1 MISEAE
7 ALDRIL
13 AAVTPLRAELT
24 SPIGAA
30 GRFSA
35 AEIRS
40 SIALPAFDQSSMDG
54 FAVRSVDTPGA
65 LRVTGEQ
72 PAGITRNLTVGPG
85 ETVRIFTGAP
95 MPAGAD
101 AVVMQED
108 VSADSGI
115 ARIGERVSVGEFVR
129 RSGSD
134 VCRGQLLLGIGD
146 LVTSSRVGLLY
157 AAGVREVHAYRR
169 ASFGVIS
176 SGDELRQPG
185 ETLAPGEIFESNTS
199 MLAAQL
205 CDVGTCFNTAHAPD
219 DDRLLAE
226 QIRAFSDADAIILS
240 AGVSVGEYDQ
250 VHKALRRLGAEVDFW
265 RVAVKPGKP
274 FLFARLGKQWIFGLP
289 GNPVS
294 SFVTA
299 HLFVRPALGR
309 LSGAS
314 AASAVPARIRVPLA
328 TPVDNP
334 GPRPHYVRAAIKNGL
349 ACPAALQ
356 QSHGLSSLAASQLL
370 VRLPPDAH
378 LQEGDLVDALP
389 ITF

>member
-1 MISEAE
+1 MISESE

-13 AAVTPLRAELT
+13 AGITPLPAESIPPVL
-24 SPIGAA
+24 AA

-35 AEIRS
+35 EEIHS
-40 SIALPAFDQSSMDG
+40 PIALPALDQSSMDG
-54 FAVRSVDTPGA
+54 YAVRSADTPGA
-65 LRVTGEQ
+65 LRLVGEQ
-72 PAGITRNLTVGPG
+72 PAGVARNLTVGRG

-108 VSADSGI
+108 VSADGGI
-115 ARIGERVSVGEFVR
+115 ARIGEAIPVGEFVR

-134 VCRGQLLLGIGD
+134 VCRGQRLLGIGEAI
-146 LVTSSRVGLLY
+146 TPARIGLLC
-157 AAGVREVHAYRR
+157 AAGIQALKAHCR
-169 ASFGVIS
+169 ARIGIIS
-176 SGDELRQPG
+176 SGNELRQPG
-185 ETLAPGEIFESNTS
+185 ESLAPGEIFESNVPMLS
-199 MLAAQL
+199 AQLAA
-205 CDVGTCFNTAHAPD
+205 VATCIGTAHSPD
-219 DDRLLAE
+219 DDLVLAE
-226 QIRAFSDADAIILS
+226 RIRALSAADALILS
-240 AGVSVGEYDQ
+240 AGVSVGEYDP
-250 VHKALRRLGAEVDFW
+250 VHEALRRLGAEIDFW

-274 FLFARLGKQWIFGLP
+274 FLFARLGTQWIFGLP

-299 HLFVRPALGR
+299 HLFVRPALAR

-314 AASAVPARIRVPLA
+314 PASAAPARIRVPLA
-328 TPVDNP
+328 TSIDNP

-356 QSHGLSSLAASQLL
+356 QSHGLSSLAASELL
-370 VRLPPDAH
+370 VRVPADAR

>member
-1 MISEAE
+1 MISEIE

-13 AAVTPLRAELT
+13 TAVKPLPSESIPAVQ
-24 SPIGAA
+24 AM

-35 AEIRS
+35 EEIHS
-40 SIALPAFDQSSMDG
+40 PIALPTCDQSSMDG
-54 FAVRSVDTPGA
+54 YAVRAADTPGA
-65 LRVTGEQ
+65 LRLVGEQ
-72 PAGITRNLTVGPG
+72 PAGVGRDLTVGPG

-108 VSADSGI
+108 VSADGDVV
-115 ARIGERVSVGEFVR
+115 RIGEAIPPGEFVR

-134 VCRGQLLLGIGD
+134 VCRGQCLLGIGEAI
-146 LVTSSRVGLLY
+146 TPARVGLLC
-157 AAGVREVHAYRR
+157 ASGTQELRVHRR
-169 ASFGVIS
+169 ALFGVIS

-185 ETLAPGEIFESNTS
+185 EPLAPGEIFESNVP

-205 CDVGTCFNTAHAPD
+205 SGVATCFDTAHAPD
-219 DDRLLAE
+219 DDRVLAE
-226 QIRAFSDADAIILS
+226 RIRALSAADALILS
-240 AGVSVGEYDQ
+240 AGVSVGEYDP

-274 FLFARLGKQWIFGLP
+274 FLFARLGSQWIFGLP

-299 HLFVRPALGR
+299 HLFVRPALAR

-314 AASAVPARIRVPLA
+314 AASAAPTRIRVPLA
-328 TPVDNP
+328 TSIDNP
-334 GPRPHYVRAAIKNGL
+334 GPRPHYVRAVIKNGL

-356 QSHGLSSLAASQLL
+356 QSHGLSSLAASELL
-370 VRLPPDAH
+370 VRIPADAH

>member
-1 MISEAE
+1 VISETE

-13 AAVTPLRAELT
+13 AAVAPLPAESIPLVGT
-24 SPIGAA
+24 A

-35 AEIRS
+35 EEIHS
-40 SIALPAFDQSSMDG
+40 PIALPALDQSSMDG
-54 FAVRSVDTPGA
+54 YAVRAADTPGA
-65 LRVTGEQ
+65 LRLVGEQ
-72 PAGITRNLTVGPG
+72 PAGIARALTVGQG

-108 VSADSGI
+108 VEADGDI
-115 ARIGERVSVGEFVR
+115 ARIGEAIPPGEFVR

-134 VCRGQLLLGIGD
+134 VCRGQRLLGIGEPI
-146 LVTSSRVGLLY
+146 TPARIGLLC
-157 AAGVREVHAYRR
+157 ASGIQQIKVHRKAQI
-169 ASFGVIS
+169 GIIS
-176 SGDELRQPG
+176 SGNELRQPG
-185 ETLAPGEIFESNTS
+185 ERLAPGEIFDSNVP

-205 CDVGTCFNTAHAPD
+205 SGVANCIDTAHAPD
-219 DDRLLAE
+219 DDCVLAE
-226 QIRAFSDADAIILS
+226 RIRALSTVDAIILS
-240 AGVSVGEYDQ
+240 AGVSVGDYDP
-250 VHKALRRLGAEVDFW
+250 VHEALRRLGAEVGFW

-274 FLFARLGKQWIFGLP
+274 FLFARLGSQWIFGLP

-299 HLFVRPALGR
+299 HLFVRPALAR

-314 AASAVPARIRVPLA
+314 AASAAPARIRVPLA
-328 TPVDNP
+328 TPIENP
-334 GPRPHYVRAAIKNGL
+334 GPRPHYVRATIKNGL

-356 QSHGLSSLAASQLL
+356 QSHGLSSLAASDLL
-370 VRLPPDAH
+370 VRVPADGH
-378 LQEGDLVDALP
+378 LQKGDLVDALP